1 RGKNDQMQVIGLC
14 QFSYSAL
21 GGFQREHETTEQRKA
36 FYMTRPA

>member
-1 RGKNDQMQVIGLC
+1 MQVIGLC